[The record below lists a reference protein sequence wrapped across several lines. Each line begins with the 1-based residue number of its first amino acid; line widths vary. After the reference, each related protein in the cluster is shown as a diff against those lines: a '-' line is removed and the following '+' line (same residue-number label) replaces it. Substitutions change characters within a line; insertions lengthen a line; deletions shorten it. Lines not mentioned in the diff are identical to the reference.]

1 VPGVPPAAAGAVPRG
16 LLNERTQFS
25 PALGLNF
32 LLLDFGGRAGL
43 AAAARESANAA
54 EATFDATVATT
65 VLQAEQ
71 AYFDYQSARQV
82 VEAQDENVRT
92 AALNRDAAVARYR
105 AGLATVADTLQAAT
119 ALGQARV
126 TALAARSDVVNAR
139 AALATVVN
147 ARADAAFVVAADSAP
162 TAAAVTAATAA
173 LTARVDTLVAHAVRR
188 RPDVDATRD
197 LALAAT
203 EQIRVAR
210 SAQLPAVVVNG
221 SMGYNQVRNIPQ
233 LTGTTYNV
241 QVGLAFNLFDNGL
254 RRANVRAATA
264 SAEAARLRA
273 DAATTQAANETVA
286 SAEQLRVAADRV
298 VASDAL
304 LGSAARN
311 EEVARG
317 RYREGVGTV
326 VDLLTAQ
333 TLLFTARAQNAQARW
348 GWATALARL
357 ARDAGV
363 LGARGELPAVAA
375 PALPPGTPLLAPSAT
390 VR

>member
-1 VPGVPPAAAGAVPRG
+1 
-16 LLNERTQFS
+16 
-25 PALGLNF
+25 
-32 LLLDFGGRAGL
+32 
-43 AAAARESANAA
+43 
-54 EATFDATVATT
+54 
-65 VLQAEQ
+65 
-71 AYFDYQSARQV
+71 
-82 VEAQDENVRT
+82 
-92 AALNRDAAVARYR
+92 
-105 AGLATVADTLQAAT
+105 LQAA
-119 ALGQARV
+119 
-126 TALAARSDVVNAR
+126 N
-139 AALATVVN
+139 
-147 ARADAAFVVAADSAP
+147 
-162 TAAAVTAATAA
+162 
-173 LTARVDTLVAHAVRR
+173 
-188 RPDVDATRD
+188 
-197 LALAAT
+197 
-203 EQIRVAR
+203 
-210 SAQLPAVVVNG
+210 
-221 SMGYNQVRNIPQ
+221 
-233 LTGTTYNV
+233 
-241 QVGLAFNLFDNGL
+241 
-254 RRANVRAATA
+254 A